1 VPSGDGALQRRAAGA
16 VSQADE
22 AHAGEGD
29 EVGRHGSMAEGAGCV
44 KARKA
49 VDTLRH
55 EQERLPAR
63 LDQSLGNLDMPFLAR
78 DMEAR

>member
-1 VPSGDGALQRRAAGA
+1 
-16 VSQADE
+16 
-22 AHAGEGD
+22 
-29 EVGRHGSMAEGAGCV
+29 MAEGAGCV

-63 LDQSLGNLDMPFLAR
+63 LDQSLGNLNMPILAR
-78 DMEAR
+78 DIEARASVIVCLEKKRLPARLDQSLHNLNMPILARDK